1 MKIMS
6 ENEVLRPVDLKLHTD
21 NWPIHHLRNVNV
33 ISHRTQQSVSLLES
47 NKEHVVQ
54 VTGLLETSKA
64 CRSQQI
70 AWTVVSLRRMDYLI
84 SSQARRSDGDPS
96 ALRSPMLAFG
106 PSRRIQMALSAC
118 GLQEKLAG
126 SSFMTL
132 YRNIEVYSMACGRLC
147 QCSIILQTDL
157 SGYGRIHPA

>member
-1 MKIMS
+1 MKVIS
-6 ENEVLRPVDLKLHTD
+6 ENEVLGPADLKTHPD

-54 VTGLLETSKA
+54 VTGLLEGSKA

-70 AWTVVSLRRMDYLI
+70 ALTVVSLRRIDYLI
-84 SSQARRSDGDPS
+84 FSQALRKYGDPS
-96 ALRSPMLAFG
+96 ASRSPRLAFG
-106 PSRRIQMALSAC
+106 PFPRIQMVLSAC
-118 GLQEKLAG
+118 GLQAELAG

-132 YRNIEVYSMACGRLC
+132 YRNIEVSSMA
-147 QCSIILQTDL
+147 
-157 SGYGRIHPA
+157 